1 MADQLQNLLKI
12 GQEGFF
18 AVEQLY
24 NGGGR
29 PESRPP
35 TLKNPH
41 KNKKRGD
48 EAPPR
53 SIDCKEAAKKYGGL
67 LVIDAEYHE

>member
-1 MADQLQNLLKI
+1 MADQLLKI

-24 NGGGR
+24 NRGGGR

-35 TLKNPH
+35 MLKNPH
-41 KNKKRGD
+41 KSRKWGG

-53 SIDCKEAAKKYGGL
+53 SIDCKEAAKTYGGL
-67 LVIDAEYHE
+67 LVMDGEYRA

>member
-1 MADQLQNLLKI
+1 MADQLVKI

-24 NGGGR
+24 NGGGGR
-29 PESRPP
+29 PMP
-35 TLKNPH
+35 KIPH
-41 KNKKRGD
+41 KSRKWVG

-67 LVIDAEYHE
+67 LVMDGEYRA